1 MIGKRLGAGAVQG
14 IKEERLDSLIEKVV
28 NRIVVGSRN
37 ILLSK
42 QTTEQ
47 IDALLDS
54 LSQTLVTNIE
64 NMTISVRD
72 SLLNE
77 YTTLKVKR
85 FIIGVGGG
93 VTEVGEQLM
102 DELLGKK
109 ALDLII
115 QLRGELLGDSTLM
128 AVGLLRDE
136 LLGEKTKAL
145 VDSLLVRSIAI
156 IARDFKQKIV
166 PELNQF
172 KSETEKAV
180 KGIARYIAWVLG
192 ILGVVL
198 AVVIFL
204 IWRKMSRRTR
214 ILSIVTRSI
223 DKIDNQDEYDD
234 LVKRIRAETEQA
246 ALEPEFR
253 EVLVKDQLL
262 DQKHW
267 IDHELLKLVSTAYEK
282 QANEENLVQLK
293 EQMAEKGLLDQFQQ
307 LETKT

>member
-1 MIGKRLGAGAVQG
+1 MIGRQLGAGAVRG
-14 IKEERLDSLIEKVV
+14 IKEERLDSLVENVV
-28 NRIVVGSRN
+28 NRIVTDTRD
-37 ILLSK
+37 ILISK

-54 LSQTLVTNIE
+54 LSQTLVTNIG
-64 NMTISVRD
+64 NMTIAVRD

-93 VTEVGEQLM
+93 LTEVVEQLT
-102 DELLGKK
+102 DELLGNK
-109 ALDLII
+109 ALELLI
-115 QLRGELLGDSTLM
+115 QLREELLGDSTLV
-128 AVGLLRDE
+128 AVGALRDE
-136 LLGEKTKAL
+136 LLGEKTEAL

-156 IARDFKQKIV
+156 IARDFKSKIV
-166 PELNQF
+166 PELEQF
-172 KSETEKAV
+172 KADTKKDVEDLAE
-180 KGIARYIAWVLG
+180 YIAWVLG

-204 IWRKMSRRTR
+204 IWRKMSRRTK

-223 DKIDNQDEYDD
+223 DKIDDQNEYDD
-234 LVKRIRAETEQA
+234 LVKRIRAETEPA

-253 EVLVKDQLL
+253 EVLVEDQLL
-262 DQKHW
+262 NQKQW

-282 QANEENLVQLK
+282 QASEENLENLK
-293 EQMAEKGLLDQFQQ
+293 EQLEERNLLDQFEQ
-307 LETKT
+307 LETKI